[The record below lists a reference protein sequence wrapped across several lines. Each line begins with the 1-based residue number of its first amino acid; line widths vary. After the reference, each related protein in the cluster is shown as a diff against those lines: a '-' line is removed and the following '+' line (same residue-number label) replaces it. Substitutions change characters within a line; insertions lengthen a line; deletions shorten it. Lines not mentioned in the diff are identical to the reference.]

1 MARLAAKE
9 KMGFYPTP
17 DNTLQMISQRMLVK
31 KDGRYSPLNVH
42 LLDPC
47 CGGGQALSKVWAS
60 QVPAINWGV
69 ELDVERVAEACLH
82 LDNTV
87 QSSIY
92 DVIIEPDGCMGLL
105 WLNPPYDSSEGRERD
120 EMRFLKQ
127 SIKWLCPD
135 GVLVFI
141 VPERIFE
148 QEKNRLWISSWFE
161 DCSLFRIVEE
171 EFDRFKQAVLFGR
184 KRAVRSIEPP
194 DLPCPSYP
202 YLPRY
207 SYCAESRD
215 VPSYFIPTTE
225 GPQVFKGKSFV
236 SDEDIITAG
245 PETEDMIKNLILK
258 GSVIEGSLSPLF
270 PLRKGHLVALIT
282 AGFLNGKVS
291 VGPGKDDFILIK
303 GYSERK
309 SSTHIEDGKE
319 ITTNTYSVGVR
330 VLDPGIDNF
339 YDIE

>member
-17 DNTLQMISQRMLVK
+17 QDTLQTIARKILNK
-31 KDGRYSPLNVH
+31 KDGRYSSSKVH

-47 CGGGQALSKVWAS
+47 CGDGQALSKVWGW
-60 QVPAINWGV
+60 QIPAVNWGV
-69 ELDVERVAEACLH
+69 ELDVERTTEACLH
-82 LDNTV
+82 LKNVV

-92 DVIIEPDGCMGLL
+92 DVNIGPDGCMGLL

-127 SIKWLCPD
+127 SIKWLCSD
-135 GVLVFI
+135 GVMVFI

-148 QEKNRLWISSWFE
+148 QEKNRIWISSWFE

-171 EFDRFKQAVLFGR
+171 EFGRFKQAVLFGR
-184 KRAVRSIEPP
+184 KRVVRNNKPP
-194 DLPCPSYP
+194 DLPCSPYP
-202 YLPRY
+202 YLPQHY
-207 SYCAESRD
+207 SIECREL
-215 VPSYFIPTTE
+215 PSYLIPATE
-225 GPQVFKGKSFV
+225 GPKVFRGKSFV
-236 SDEDIITAG
+236 SDEDIIAAG
-245 PETEDMIKNLILK
+245 PGTEDMIKNLILN

-291 VGPGKDDFILIK
+291 VGPGEDDFILIK

-309 SSTHIEDGKE
+309 SSTHIEDDKE

-330 VLDPGIDNF
+330 VLDPSIDNF